1 MSEMPLPD
9 DQVAAHSSVV
19 HEQDWAAL
27 PGDYENYSRKI
38 PITRRERTTLLAA
51 VLLISICALTYELV
65 VATLSSYL
73 LGNSVTQFSFTIG
86 FFLFAMGVGSLL
98 SRRIKRHELR
108 WFIVVELLIAVFGS
122 TSALVLYAVFAAAD
136 FYYTLTMI
144 AVSLAVGIC
153 IGLEIPLLTRIVA
166 DRSSLSS
173 ALADVLSID
182 YLGAL
187 VGSLAFPLI
196 LLPLLGVTQT
206 AFLTGLLNV
215 VVASLLLWQFRDRL
229 SVGWAR
235 GLSWACGFVTLAMF
249 AGSVLSTDLVHIFE
263 QRLYDEVII
272 HREQTPY
279 QRIIMTRNGEDVRLY
294 LDGNLQFSR
303 RDEYRYHEMLV
314 HPVMSIARNHER
326 VLVLGGG
333 DGMVARE
340 LLKYDDVQE
349 IIVVDLDPAMTELAQ
364 THRLLRQLNA
374 EAMLD
379 ARVTVVNEDAF
390 NYIQR
395 LDSLFPVVI
404 IDLPDPNNESLSK
417 LYSQQF
423 YQMLRA
429 RLTPDGLFI
438 TQATSPYFVRE
449 AYWMIV
455 TTIENSGFDVQPL
468 RTHVPSFGEWGFVI
482 GGLHRLPTLHVP
494 EGIDLRYLTPDALQF
509 ALIFDPDT
517 DRVETGVNTLD
528 NPILPHAYE
537 AGWRE
542 WN

>member
-1 MSEMPLPD
+1 MASNNRLPD
-9 DQVAAHSSVV
+9 DLAIA
-19 HEQDWAAL
+19 DADAL
-27 PGDYENYSRKI
+27 PDGEWAGAHNADFNPKI
-38 PITRRERTTLLAA
+38 SITRRERAILLMS
-51 VLLISICALTYELV
+51 VLLISVCALTYELV

-73 LGNSVTQFSFTIG
+73 LGSSVTQFSFTIG
-86 FFLFAMGVGSLL
+86 FFLFAMGVGSAL
-98 SRRIKRHELR
+98 SRRIRAHELR

-122 TSALVLYAVFAAAD
+122 TSALLLYAVFASAD
-136 FYYTLTMI
+136 FYYYLTMI

-166 DRSSLSS
+166 DRSSLGG

-215 VVASLLLWQFRDRL
+215 AVASMLLWQFRDRL
-229 SVGWAR
+229 SRRWSR
-235 GLSWACGFVTLAMF
+235 GLTWACAGVTVAMV
-249 AGSVLSTDLVHIFE
+249 AGSALSTDLVRIFE

-279 QRIIMTRNGEDVRLY
+279 QRIIMTRNSEDVRLY
-294 LDGNLQFSR
+294 LDGNLQLSS

-314 HPVMSIARNHER
+314 HPVMSMGRSHER

-340 LLKYDDVQE
+340 LLKYDDVGE
-349 IIVVDLDPAMTELAQ
+349 IIIVDLDPAMTHLAQ
-364 THRLLRQLNA
+364 THPLLRRLNGGA
-374 EAMLD
+374 LDD
-379 ARVTVVNEDAF
+379 ARVTVVNDDAF
-390 NYIQR
+390 TYVQHA
-395 LDSLFPVVI
+395 DALFSVII

-423 YQMLRA
+423 YRMLGTK
-429 RLTPDGLFI
+429 LTPDGVFI

-455 TTIENSGFDVQPL
+455 TTIESSGFFVQPI

-482 GGLHRLPTLHVP
+482 GGLHRLPAPQVS
-494 EGIDLRYLTPDALQF
+494 EAVELRYLTPDVLDF
-509 ALIFDPDT
+509 ALVFDPDT
-517 DRVETGVNTLD
+517 SRVETAVNTLD